1 MRNHHVSRR
10 TVLKAGAGMVT
21 ALGGSGAIVPGTL
34 GAARQNYQGKFTVF
48 SVRDVEN
55 SGPIVDAITAAYPDV
70 EVEWRFATSERFV
83 ELFTAAEV
91 AGDQIDLID
100 LNGQDL
106 RRYAVGDR
114 LADLSGLD
122 YLDRFRPVG
131 LETYTINDSLWAL
144 PWGGIG
150 GFSFFYNQKLFDQI
164 GATEP
169 PQTYDDLL
177 AMAPDL
183 KAVGASP
190 FVHNGQVIYLWP
202 IWQFWA
208 YAQTTGNRAIENT
221 IATLKGEMKFTDP
234 EHVAAL
240 EILYRFAQDEL
251 FNESVLSADR
261 DAALLLFTQGK
272 AAFYYTHTGTIG
284 EYERGDFP
292 ELDMKLMPPVS
303 AVADAAVERQLPGGT
318 GSALTKYAKIE
329 ESRSAL
335 ADEVME
341 LITRDETVAWMNEFN
356 GDPVSCNANVVAS
369 ESPLA
374 LSYAETCSPLQ
385 ITYLDWFW
393 PPEVTRSF
401 QENQQ
406 KLVSGDT
413 NPEDAAAAIQQ
424 VLEDL
429 YFDGYEFE

>member
-10 TVLKAGAGMVT
+10 SLLKAGAAVAT
-21 ALGGSGAIVPGTL
+21 TL
-34 GAARQNYQGKFTVF
+34 GASGLIIPGSMATARQDYQGKFVVF

-55 SGPIVDAITAAYPDV
+55 AGPIIDAITAAYPGV
-70 EVEWRFATSERFV
+70 EVEWRFAPSERFV
-83 ELFTAAEV
+83 ELFTASEV

-114 LADLSGLD
+114 LTDLTGLE

-150 GFSFFYNQKLFDQI
+150 GFTFFYNQKLFDQI
-164 GATEP
+164 GVAEP
-169 PQTYDDLL
+169 PQTYDDLV
-177 AMAPDL
+177 AIKPDL
-183 KAVGASP
+183 EAIGAAP
-190 FVHNGQVIYLWP
+190 FVHDGQVIYLWP

-208 YAQTTGNRAIENT
+208 YAQTSGNQAIEKT
-221 IATLKGEMKFTDP
+221 IATLRGDAKFTDP

-240 EILYRFAQDEL
+240 EILYRFGQDGM

-272 AAFYYTHTGTIG
+272 GAFYYTHTGTIG

-292 ELDMKLMPPVS
+292 DLDMRLMPPVS
-303 AVADAAVERQLPGGT
+303 ATPDTAVQRQMPGGT
-318 GSALTKYAKIE
+318 GSALTKYAKID

-335 ADEVME
+335 ADGVME
-341 LITRDETVAWMNEFN
+341 LVTRDETVAWMNEFN

-369 ESPLA
+369 DSPLA

-385 ITYLDWFW
+385 ITYLDWYW